1 MSEQSEETT
10 RVAVASDYF
19 LTREGLACLLSGVD
33 GIDVVARVASHADI
47 VEAVERELP
56 EVVVVGIRA
65 GQVAAEETLAAA
77 GRLRGE
83 HPEVAIVVVALEGD
97 HFAMELLRHGSR
109 GSAFLLDDRITDL
122 DVLVTA
128 IAQAQSGQVTL
139 DSAVVDTLVHRRE
152 GSKLDEL
159 TLREF
164 DVLAEMAKGHCNR
177 VIAENL
183 SISTKAVERH
193 VTNIFRKLR
202 EFDPERFDPR
212 VAAVVAYIDSFGSVR
227 DPDR

>member
-10 RVAVASDYF
+10 RVAIASDYF

-33 GIDVVARVASHADI
+33 GIDVVARVASHAD
-47 VEAVERELP
+47 VVDAVRRDRP
-56 EVVVVGIRA
+56 DVVVVGIRA

-77 GRLRGE
+77 AQLRSE

-97 HFAMELLRHGSR
+97 HFAMELLRRGSC

-122 DVLVTA
+122 DVLATA
-128 IAQAQSGQVTL
+128 IAQARSGQVTL
-139 DSAVVDTLVHRRE
+139 DSAVVDSLVHRRT
-152 GSKLDEL
+152 GSRLDEL
-159 TLREF
+159 TLREL

-177 VIAENL
+177 VIAEDL

-193 VTNIFRKLR
+193 VTSIFRKMR
-202 EFDPERFDPR
+202 EFDSKRFDPR
-212 VAAVVAYIDSFGSVR
+212 VAAVVTYIGAFGSVR
-227 DPDR
+227 APDR